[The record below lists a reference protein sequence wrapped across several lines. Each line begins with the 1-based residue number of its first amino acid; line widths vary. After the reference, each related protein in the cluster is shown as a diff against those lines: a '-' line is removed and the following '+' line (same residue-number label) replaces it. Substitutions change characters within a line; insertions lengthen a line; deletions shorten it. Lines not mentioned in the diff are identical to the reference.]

1 LGLLKIEIRK
11 RLEMAIFRN
20 GGALASASSEGADVP
35 IYRRALRNFSVLT
48 QRAWQQLT
56 TKLAPVVLI
65 IAATL
70 AMSVGFAI
78 SASAQ
83 TGTLRLIV
91 RTSGTEN
98 TSTHSFTGTGAVPAS
113 FSVTTVASDALNA
126 ETITDFTV
134 AAGGAFTTS
143 TAGLVPGNG
152 HVLWFFDCDDA
163 SVVPATSGAN
173 ATLTGAIA
181 DGATVT
187 CRMLFRVTRYID
199 IVKNTVGGDGTFT
212 FNLNHRNTLPDLFI
226 PTSVQVTT
234 AGGTGS
240 ATFLTS
246 NTVRISEVATA
257 GYVTTAMTCSVA
269 TLFDNL
275 ATSTIEPALPT
286 SQAALSPNASCT
298 FTNTFQGGSL
308 QIVKNAVGGDGTFQ
322 FTSATAAIGT
332 FSLTTSGGSSS
343 QTFASV
349 TSGVHTITEA
359 SIDGWTL
366 SAISCVNAVTVVD
379 LATRSVTVTM
389 TLGVAVV
396 CTFTNTEVSGRTRA
410 IIGGFMKRRADMIVS
425 NGPKGARFVS
435 RLSQRSVNGQANSG
449 NCGDDQNDNNENCQP
464 PMQLGGMA
472 AGTGSNGRMNL
483 SGSWG
488 EATGQ
493 RGQFDSWFEGSMTY
507 WNSTDDQGKS
517 RLGLFSAGVDYLVQP
532 GMLVGVMAQY
542 DRSKED
548 SASLGYLVE
557 GNGWMV
563 GPYAGFRLSDN
574 LFFDSR
580 VLWGRSSNDISPYRT
595 YTDEFQTSRLL
606 FAARLQGRFNYG
618 ALTISPSAEIIHF
631 EDKSEAYV
639 DSNGFTIDRVTV
651 RLGRAVFGPEISYVI
666 RQSNGTS
673 ITPRIALKG
682 LWDFSSSDVSGLNGT
697 VLSSD
702 SLRGRVE
709 AGLSLRAVSGTQL
722 DLEGSYDGIGN
733 SDVTGYSGTA
743 RVRIPLE

>member
-1 LGLLKIEIRK
+1 
-11 RLEMAIFRN
+11 MTIFRN
-20 GGALASASSEGADVP
+20 GGALCSVNSEGAEVQL
-35 IYRRALRNFSVLT
+35 RRRILRSFLELT
-48 QRAWQQLT
+48 QRAWRQSIARLMPA
-56 TKLAPVVLI
+56 LLVM
-65 IAATL
+65 AATL
-70 AMSVGFAI
+70 AMSVGFAGA
-78 SASAQ
+78 ASAQ
-83 TGTLRLIV
+83 TGTLRINISAAGAPQ
-91 RTSGTEN
+91 SGPN
-98 TSTHSFTGTGAVPAS
+98 GSTHAFTGTGALPAS
-113 FSVTTVASDALNA
+113 FSAT
-126 ETITDFTV
+126 
-134 AAGGAFTTS
+134 GAFSGITS
-143 TAGLVPGNG
+143 NDYVVTAGAAFTASTPGLTSLFVATG
-152 HVLWFFDCDDA
+152 HSCDNP
-163 SVVPATSGAN
+163 SVVRSIVGGN
-173 ATLTGAIA
+173 AVFTGAVA
-181 DGATVT
+181 DGVTVT
-187 CRMLFRVTRYID
+187 CQMSYQATRQVT

-212 FNLNHRNTLPDLFI
+212 FNFDHALTDTDVYL
-226 PTSVQVTT
+226 TSTAQITT
-234 AGGTGS
+234 TGGTGS
-240 ATFLTS
+240 VTITTFNFLKIT
-246 NTVRISEVATA
+246 EVATA
-257 GYVTTAMTCSVA
+257 GYETTAILCA
-269 TLFDNL
+269 GDPPTLKMSQDLPNSTVEFYVSNNFAP
-275 ATSTIEPALPT
+275 ATSTP
-286 SQAALSPNASCT
+286 SCT
-298 FTNTFQGGSL
+298 FTNTRQTGSL
-308 QIVKNAVGGDGTFQ
+308 QIVKNAVGGDGTFE

-343 QTFASV
+343 QSFASV
-349 TSGVHTITEA
+349 TTGVHTITEA
-359 SIDGWTL
+359 AIDGWTL
-366 SAISCVNAVTVVD
+366 SSISCVNAVTVVD

-389 TLGVAVV
+389 TVGVAVV
-396 CTFTNTEVSGRTRA
+396 CTFTNTDVGGRTRA

-449 NCGDDQNDNNENCQP
+449 NCGDDQSGSNENCQP

-517 RLGLFSAGVDYLVQP
+517 RLSLFSAGVDYLVQP

-580 VLWGRSSNDISPYRT
+580 VLWGQSSNDISPYRT

-606 FAARLQGRFNYG
+606 FAARLQGRFSYG
-618 ALTISPSAEIIHF
+618 SLTISPSAEIIHF

-639 DSNGFTIDRVTV
+639 DSNGFTIDSVTV

-666 RQSNGTS
+666 RHANGTT
-673 ITPRIALKG
+673 ITPKIALKG

-697 VLSSD
+697 MLSSD